1 MLGTHAPGDAFA
13 SQEAVMLMRTYERRP
28 AMEGRRA
35 IAAVAVGAFA
45 CGALAVGA
53 LAIGA
58 LAINRLAV
66 RRGRIRSLEIGDLR
80 IRNLQVAHGDLLQ
93 RSYAAG
99 RLSSPTPSVSTPTA
113 SKIAPG

>member
-1 MLGTHAPGDAFA
+1 MLT
-13 SQEAVMLMRTYERRP
+13 RTDERRP
-28 AMEGRRA
+28 SMEGRRA
-35 IAAVAVGAFA
+35 TAAVAVGAFA

-66 RRGRIRSLEIGDLR
+66 RRGRIHSLEIGDLR

-93 RSYAAG
+93 RSYEGG
-99 RLSSPTPSVSTPTA
+99 RLSSPTPSVSTPAA
-113 SKIAPG
+113 SKTAPG